1 LRSLSVQSSVFCT
14 SELHAPWGFSVE
26 RSTVAKFHLV
36 LAGECWLTLDERE
49 PKRLGQGDLVLLPGG
64 DAHNVGSGTDQPSVT
79 LDQLLQER
87 PVDDGLTL
95 RINGQGPLT
104 RLLCGGFVLGTDL
117 PVAAASLLPRILL
130 VDAAALALS
139 TWLEPVLLTLASQAQ
154 SRLPGTHVMQA
165 KIAEVFIAEALRSWL
180 LDAERTGLIVSS
192 EFVDEPVAQALE
204 RIREG
209 FNERW
214 TLERLAAEVGL
225 SRTALATRFKLRV
238 GDSPMHYLT
247 RVRLGHAAGLLT
259 TTRLSH
265 YEIAHLS
272 GYATEAALAKAFKRE
287 RGETL
292 GAHRAAAR
300 RAPQIDLVATA
311 S

>member
-1 LRSLSVQSSVFCT
+1 
-14 SELHAPWGFSVE
+14 
-26 RSTVAKFHLV
+26 
-36 LAGECWLTLDERE
+36 
-49 PKRLGQGDLVLLPGG
+49 
-64 DAHNVGSGTDQPSVT
+64 
-79 LDQLLQER
+79 
-87 PVDDGLTL
+87 
-95 RINGQGPLT
+95 
-104 RLLCGGFVLGTDL
+104 
-117 PVAAASLLPRILL
+117 
-130 VDAAALALS
+130 
-139 TWLEPVLLTLASQAQ
+139 
-154 SRLPGTHVMQA
+154 
-165 KIAEVFIAEALRSWL
+165 
-180 LDAERTGLIVSS
+180 LIVSS